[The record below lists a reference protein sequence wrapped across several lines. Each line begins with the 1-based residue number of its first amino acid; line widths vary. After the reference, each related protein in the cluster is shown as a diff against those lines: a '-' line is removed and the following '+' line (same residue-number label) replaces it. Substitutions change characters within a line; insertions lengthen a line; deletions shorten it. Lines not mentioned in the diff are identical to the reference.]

1 MEKKGTGAEHVSYRH
16 NVFRNKMLGFEKIL
30 FIIMLSVNILYII
43 VSFADKNLPAIMTE
57 DIIRLISVTAVQ
69 IISCCSFRIINSR
82 DNFSNETKNRM
93 CCISL
98 VGLFAAEEL
107 LFYFCEPLW
116 VGTAVVMVISSFFN
130 DRKTIFVIYAT
141 SIAVWIASAFMYNYS
156 ASSAVKALDVRDFAA
171 TFLLISCVFAISV
184 ILYNFNKLQVEDV
197 VEYYDGE
204 KKLQEKLSTDYLT
217 QLHTRFSIYENIK
230 QAMHDYY
237 FSGKDVCV
245 AMLDIDFF
253 KKVNDTYGHDKGDMV
268 LRTLS
273 RVISQYTDDTIH
285 AGRYGGEEFLI
296 LFSGY
301 TRKQAG
307 KILEGM
313 LTNFRNQEYD
323 FLPEDVIIT
332 FSAGFTYLD
341 NKNIDVEGF
350 IKCADEALYYSKE
363 HGRNQITYYN
373 DLKVEDYVRSIPDF
387 PEPGI
392 IFRDVTSVIQS
403 PEGLKLAIDGLTDLI
418 GDTEFDVVVGPESR
432 GFIFGVPVAYNTG
445 KGFVPVRKKGKLPC
459 ETISADYELEYGT
472 ATIEMHKD
480 AITPGQKVIIVD
492 DLIATGGTTEAII
505 KLVEELGGEV
515 VKVLFLME
523 LEGLKGRDKIAGYD
537 VESVIKYPG
546 K

>member
-16 NVFRNKMLGFEKIL
+16 MVFRNKMLGFEKIL
-30 FIIMLSVNILYII
+30 FIIMIVINILYIA
-43 VSFADKNLPAIMTE
+43 VSFANKDLPAIMAD
-57 DIIRLISVTAVQ
+57 DIIRLISVVAVQ
-69 IISCCSFRIINSR
+69 IISYSSFRKINVSER
-82 DNFSNETKNRM
+82 FSNETKNRM

-130 DRKTIFVIYAT
+130 DRKTIFVIYGT
-141 SIAVWIASAFMYNYS
+141 SIAVWIISAFMYNFGIDS
-156 ASSAVKALDVRDFAA
+156 IAQRLDVRDIVA

-204 KKLQEKLSTDYLT
+204 KKLQEKLSTDFLT

-230 QAMHDYY
+230 QAMHDCYY
-237 FSGKDVCV
+237 SGKDVCV

-268 LRTLS
+268 LKTLS
-273 RVISQYTDDTIH
+273 HVISQYTDDTIH

-301 TRKQAG
+301 TRKEAG

-313 LTNFRNQEYD
+313 LINFRNQEYD

-332 FSAGFTYLD
+332 FSAGFAYLD
-341 NKNIDVEGF
+341 DKNMNVESF

-373 DLKVEDYVRSIPDF
+373 DLRLRS
-387 PEPGI
+387 
-392 IFRDVTSVIQS
+392 
-403 PEGLKLAIDGLTDLI
+403 
-418 GDTEFDVVVGPESR
+418 
-432 GFIFGVPVAYNTG
+432 
-445 KGFVPVRKKGKLPC
+445 
-459 ETISADYELEYGT
+459 
-472 ATIEMHKD
+472 M
-480 AITPGQKVIIVD
+480 
-492 DLIATGGTTEAII
+492 
-505 KLVEELGGEV
+505 
-515 VKVLFLME
+515 
-523 LEGLKGRDKIAGYD
+523 
-537 VESVIKYPG
+537 
-546 K
+546 